1 MKSTLKKSAGPGRTA
16 FTLIEL
22 LVVISIIAILAGL
35 LLPVLANVK
44 AKGRI
49 AKAKVEVSNIASAIA
64 AYQSQNSL
72 YPCSDTDAKGGVDIT
87 YTNASGARPV
97 GDIIRILLDNT
108 DPGTVNE
115 NHKRNPQKHIYL
127 TAKIHD
133 GMETPGVSTHDYA
146 FRDPWGQPY
155 AITLDLNF
163 DGKCDDAYHGTK
175 AVPVMVWSRGPDQ
188 APNTKDDVKS
198 W

>member
-1 MKSTLKKSAGPGRTA
+1 MKSTLKKVSRGGLAG

-22 LVVISIIAILAGL
+22 LVVIAIIAILAGM
-35 LLPVLANVK
+35 LLPALASVK
-44 AKGRI
+44 AKARI
-49 AKAKVEVSNIASAIA
+49 AKAKTEITSIVAAITS
-64 AYQSQNSL
+64 YQAQNSL
-72 YPCSDTDAKGGVDIT
+72 YPCAEADAKGGVDIT
-87 YTNASGARPV
+87 YTNATPPHAV

-115 NHKRNPQKHIYL
+115 NHKRNPQKRVYL
-127 TAKIHD
+127 TAKMHS
-133 GMETPGVSTHDYA
+133 GQETPGISTIDYA

-175 AVPVMVWSRGPDQ
+175 PAPVMVWSRGPDQ
-188 APNTKDDVKS
+188 TPNTKDDVKS